1 MKTLHKKLI
10 AALLVGLPVM
20 SSYATE
26 NGVDSA
32 ALGAEGATA
41 GALPP
46 PGLYLLSYYQNYHAN
61 KMVDNHGNSSVPDFH
76 VDSNAL
82 VARLVWMTDKQ
93 FLGGNLGFYA
103 VQPFA
108 DLRISAAGM
117 SDSNKGLGDF
127 IFAPLLSWHSGNH
140 HWAAAVEGVF
150 PTGDYDAPTA
160 TKPIVANLGKN
171 YYTVRPMFAYSYL
184 GHGFD
189 LSTKVSYSFNT
200 ENDDTNYQS
209 GDYLAADYSL
219 GYKVT
224 PSLTLAAQGY
234 VFKQLSDD
242 ENNNVEIGNK
252 GQVIGV
258 GPGVH
263 YQPAPNWYLEGKY
276 IKEFEV
282 ENRPEGSATWLK
294 FVWTF

>member
-1 MKTLHKKLI
+1 MKKLYKNI
-10 AALLVGLPVM
+10 IVAILFGLAMVD
-20 SSYATE
+20 SYATE

-32 ALGAEGATA
+32 ALGAEGFTA

-46 PGLYLLSYYQNYHAN
+46 PGVYLLSYYQNYHAN
-61 KMVDNHGNSSVPDFH
+61 KMLDNQGDVSVPDFH

-82 VARLVWMTDKQ
+82 VTRLVWMTDKKI
-93 FLGGNLGFYA
+93 LGGNLGFYA

-108 DLRISAAGM
+108 DLRISVAGM
-117 SDSNKGLGDF
+117 SDSNKGLGDL

-140 HWAAAVEGVF
+140 HWATSIEGVF
-150 PTGDYDAPTA
+150 PTGDYDAPTIV
-160 TKPIVANLGKN
+160 KPIVANLGKN

-184 GHGFD
+184 GHGLD

-200 ENDDTNYQS
+200 ENNDTNYQS
-209 GDYLAADYSL
+209 GDYLAADYSF

-224 PSLTLAAQGY
+224 PSLTFGAQGY
-234 VFKQLSDD
+234 VFKQLTDD
-242 ENNNVEIGNK
+242 ESNYVDIGNK

-258 GPGVH
+258 GPGIH
-263 YQPAPNWYLEGKY
+263 YQPEPNWYLEGKY
-276 IKEFEV
+276 MKEIEV
-282 ENRPEGSATWLK
+282 KNRPEGSATWMK